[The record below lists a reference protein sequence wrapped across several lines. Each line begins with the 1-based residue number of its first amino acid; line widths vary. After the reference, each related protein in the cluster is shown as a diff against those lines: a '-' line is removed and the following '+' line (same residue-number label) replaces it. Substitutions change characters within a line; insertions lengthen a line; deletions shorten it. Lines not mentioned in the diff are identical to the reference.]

1 VAVLPWAGDVK
12 RSLRDCRAAIRA
24 EVRKQ
29 PDATLEELCA
39 RVEAA
44 TSVRSNASMMC
55 RMCREL

>member
-1 VAVLPWAGDVK
+1 VAALPWAGDVK
-12 RSLRDCRAAIRA
+12 RSLRDCGAAIRA